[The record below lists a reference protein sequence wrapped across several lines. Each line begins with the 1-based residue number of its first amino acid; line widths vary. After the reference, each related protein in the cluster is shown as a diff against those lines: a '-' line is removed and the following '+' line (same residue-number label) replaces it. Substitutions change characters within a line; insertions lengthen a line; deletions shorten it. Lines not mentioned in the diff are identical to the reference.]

1 MAFLI
6 SNAPLIESPLA
17 KSARGILAIP
27 IKSSTSSSP
36 WDYPPLWTPVTRA
49 LSSKNIRSSV
59 YVYKNFKVLSLS
71 VRE

>member
-6 SNAPLIESPLA
+6 SNTPLIESPLD
-17 KSARGILAIP
+17 KSVRGILAIP
-27 IKSSTSSSP
+27 IKSSISSSP
-36 WDYPPLWTPVTRA
+36 YDYPPLWTPVTRA
-49 LSSKNIRSSV
+49 LSSKNMRSKV